1 MVTAEFLSQNGK
13 LVGFKVSGHA
23 DFADYGN
30 DIVCASVSSAV
41 QLVCNTITECFK
53 TPAEVF
59 IYENQGISLKLVE
72 RPNSNDVSST
82 LLLEG
87 FKLHLET
94 LVQDFPKNI
103 KIKITE
109 V

>member
-1 MVTAEFLSQNGK
+1 MIIAEFLSKDNK
-13 LVGFKVSGHA
+13 LIGFKVSGHA
-23 DFADYGN
+23 NFSEFGL

-53 TPAEVF
+53 SEAEVSVD
-59 IYENQGISLKLVE
+59 ETDGICLKLVN
-72 RPNSNDVSST
+72 PSNEVSSI
-82 LLLEG
+82 LLIDGL
-87 FKLHLET
+87 KLHLET
-94 LVQDFPKNI
+94 LLENFPKNI

>member
-1 MVTAEFLSQNGK
+1 MITADFLSKNGK

-23 DFADYGN
+23 NFNEFGN

-53 TPAEVF
+53 SQAEVTVG
-59 IYENQGISLKLVE
+59 ENQGISLRLV
-72 RPNSNDVSST
+72 NISNDAVSSM
-82 LLLEG
+82 LLIDGL
-87 FKLHLET
+87 KLHLET
-94 LVQDFPKNI
+94 LLEDFPENI